1 MKWVRHIAHHARS
14 VRVKASKERVSA
26 IHHKVIP
33 LPAFPSGAVLGIFTQ
48 GSISPF
54 TSVVFHL
61 KTKAGSLL
69 LHVTVYYAK
78 SGPHTRRVVGVIVV
92 VASVRIDITEII
104 AVVVIRGTKPPPHR
118 PSVD

>member
-1 MKWVRHIAHHARS
+1 MQEAS
-14 VRVKASKERVSA
+14 VRE
-26 IHHKVIP
+26 HQ
-33 LPAFPSGAVLGIFTQ
+33 GAVLGISTQ

-61 KTKAGSLL
+61 KTKIGSLL

-78 SGPHTRRVVGVIVV
+78 SGPHTRRVVGVIVVV

-118 PSVD
+118 PPVD